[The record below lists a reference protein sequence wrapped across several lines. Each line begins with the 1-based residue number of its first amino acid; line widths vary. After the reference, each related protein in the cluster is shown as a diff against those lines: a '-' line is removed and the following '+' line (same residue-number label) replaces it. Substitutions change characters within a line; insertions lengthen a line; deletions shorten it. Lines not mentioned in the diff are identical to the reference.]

1 MALGGLGLELLL
13 GSWSSRLVE
22 WHRLSLELLVNHMWW
37 ELVVLALVAHW
48 HWLQVLVWVEA
59 TEAAGEGSQLG
70 QIRDL
75 DHGGLLPVE
84 LGVWWR
90 VGLEVVASVVVPT
103 SALVV
108 VVLHLLWHWRKSDA
122 LWEIWEW
129 VDQLSPLF
137 LGMVEGASLA
147 ELALSLVEEVLAWL
161 RLVVGVDGS
170 ESSLAEVLWEWL
182 KNSKIL
188 NLVILTS
195 FGCLN
200 SVGPWANWQNCW
212 SGHLPDSRKCLH
224 I

>member
-1 MALGGLGLELLL
+1 
-13 GSWSSRLVE
+13 
-22 WHRLSLELLVNHMWW
+22 MWW

-170 ESSLAEVLWEWL
+170 ESGLAEVLWEWL